1 MSRRIVLATWGSFG
15 DVHPYLALA
24 REFQRRGY
32 APSIAT
38 IPIYREKVEA
48 AGIRFH
54 PVRPDFPD
62 PKQAR
67 DLVARVID
75 RRRGAQYIFREL
87 LGPHIRETYED
98 TLAAVTS
105 GGDAAVLVSHVIAVT
120 APLIAEKTGIPWVST
135 VLSPINF
142 FSAYDPPM
150 PPSLSWIH
158 PLLRLHPMLARL
170 FTALGRRAT
179 LPWVNAVRELRR
191 ELGLSVGK
199 HPLFEGQHSPT
210 RVLGLFS
217 PIFGPPQPDFPP
229 NTSITGFPFY
239 DADDAY
245 PPDPRLEEFLSLPGP
260 PPVLFTLGSSAI
272 WTPGDFYEVGLALSG
287 EPGSRVI
294 LLVGSPE
301 NLPATLPGNAL
312 ALEYVPF
319 GRVMPR
325 VGAIV
330 HQGGIGTTAQ
340 ALRSGR
346 PQLVMPFG
354 HDTLDNARRVV
365 KLGAGLRI
373 SRAHF
378 DLKNVASALR
388 RLGEREHR
396 VRAEAVGRRVRA
408 ENGAARACD
417 LIEEAALISSDDR
430 ADKKEKR

>member
-15 DVHPYLALA
+15 DIHPYMALA
-24 REFQRRGY
+24 RELQRRGY

-38 IPIYREKVEA
+38 IPIYRDKIEA
-48 AGIRFH
+48 AGISFH

-67 DLVARVID
+67 DQVAKIID
-75 RRRGAQYIFREL
+75 RRRGAEYIFREL

-105 GGDAAVLVSHVIAVT
+105 GGDAAVIVSHVISVT
-120 APLIAEKTGIPWVST
+120 APLVAEKTGIPWVST

-142 FSAYDPPM
+142 FSSYDPPM
-150 PPSLSWIH
+150 PPFMSWIH
-158 PLLRLHPMLARL
+158 PLLRLHPRLAGV
-170 FTALGRRAT
+170 FTALGRKTT
-179 LPWVNAVRELRR
+179 LPWVGPVMELRR
-191 ELGLSVGK
+191 ELGLPVGK

-217 PIFGPPQPDFPP
+217 PVFGPPQPDFPP
-229 NTSITGFPFY
+229 NTAITGFPFY
-239 DADDAY
+239 DADEAY
-245 PPDPRLEEFLSLPGP
+245 PADPRLEDFLLSGP
-260 PPVLFTLGSSAI
+260 PPMLFTLGSSAI
-272 WTPGDFYEVGLALSG
+272 WTPGDFYQVGLALAG
-287 EPGSRVI
+287 EPGMRVI
-294 LLVGSPE
+294 LLIGDPE
-301 NLPATLPGNAL
+301 NLPARLPGNVL

-325 VGAIV
+325 VGPIV

-340 ALRSGR
+340 ALRAGR

-365 KLGAGLRI
+365 RLGAGLKI
-373 SRAHF
+373 SQRRFRPGHVGHA
-378 DLKNVASALR
+378 LK
-388 RLGEREHR
+388 RLGEREFR

-408 ENGAARACD
+408 EDGTARACD
-417 LIEEAALISSDDR
+417 LIEEAISSQE
-430 ADKKEKR
+430 KKD